1 MEFFSDPAW
10 WGLLSCALATAIV
23 PAFFQKIRFS
33 VLATAALLCLA
44 IVTAMYFVT
53 GALSAITGSVLTLF
67 AGLTA
72 LTFTFVISGINTM
85 LKKRY
90 R

>member
-1 MEFFSDPAW
+1 MEFFSDLMW
-10 WGLLSCALATAIV
+10 WGLLSCALAAAIA
-23 PAFFQKIRFS
+23 PAFFQKIRFP
-33 VLATAALLCLA
+33 VLAATALFCLA
-44 IVTAMYFVT
+44 MVTAMYFVT
-53 GALSAITGSVLTLF
+53 GTVSAITGSVLTLF

-72 LTFTFVISGINTM
+72 LLVTLIISGINTM

>member
-1 MEFFSDPAW
+1 MEFLSDLTW
-10 WGLLSCALATAIV
+10 WGLLTSSVVTAVI
-23 PAFFQKIRFS
+23 PSFFRKIRFS
-33 VLATAALLCLA
+33 VLAATAFFCLA

-53 GALSAITGSVLTLF
+53 GMVSAIAGALLTLF

-72 LTFTFVISGINTM
+72 LFVTLIISGINRM

>member
-1 MEFFSDPAW
+1 MEFLSDLTW
-10 WGLLSCALATAIV
+10 WGLLTLALATAIT

-33 VLATAALLCLA
+33 VLAATTLLCLA
-44 IVTAMYFVT
+44 IIAAMYFFT
-53 GALSAITGSVLTLF
+53 GLVSAIAGSLLTLLG
-67 AGLTA
+67 GLTA
-72 LTFTFVISGINTM
+72 LFITLIISGINTM

>member
-1 MEFFSDPAW
+1 MEFFLDLTW
-10 WGLLSCALATAIV
+10 WGLLSCALAAAIV
-23 PAFFQKIRFS
+23 PAFFQKIRITI
-33 VLATAALLCLA
+33 LTATALFCLA
-44 IVTAMYFVT
+44 MVTTMYFIT
-53 GALSAITGSVLTLF
+53 GMVSAIAGSALTLF

-72 LTFTFVISGINTM
+72 LLVTLVISGINTM

>member
-1 MEFFSDPAW
+1 MDFFLDLTW
-10 WGLLSCALATAIV
+10 WGLLSCALAAAIV
-23 PAFFQKIRFS
+23 PAFLQKIRIT
-33 VLATAALLCLA
+33 VLTATALFCLA
-44 IVTAMYFVT
+44 MITAMYFIT
-53 GALSAITGSVLTLF
+53 GMVSAIAGSALTLF

-72 LTFTFVISGINTM
+72 LLVTLVISGINTM